1 MASSGKIKRGEVRNP
16 YGRAGKPKVNAST
29 GVSLAPRQR
38 LANLAGKHFGGERDL
53 YEVMGYPR
61 HLTVEDYVD
70 IYIRQDIAG
79 RIVDAFPDATW
90 REQPTLEGDEGAVQ
104 AINELDERLSI
115 FRTLHRLDRL
125 MNMGHYGV
133 LVLGLDGGEP
143 MWTPAEGTDY
153 SLLYMQPHSERT
165 AEVTKW
171 ADDPQSSRYGQPEMY
186 RVTTGVNWTG
196 SGAGQKTVNVHHSRV
211 IHVAERALED
221 VSIGTPRLERVY
233 NRMMDLDKLLGGSA
247 EMYWQN
253 VAMIMAFLAEADAE
267 WQPGEAEE
275 MAQQLEDMQHGL
287 RRSLRLRGVTPENL
301 APGLQGA
308 SPGEHIDKQIDVI
321 AGASGIPKRILLG
334 NEAGELASTQDETAW
349 QGRIAERREQFATP
363 AVLNPLLAK
372 LGRFGVIPSN
382 RIEVVWPESDT
393 LGEKGRAEVADL
405 VSRAIQQYNNTMGA
419 EQLVT
424 PDEFRAI
431 LGYEELETEP
441 EADDLPEDDEQVQEQ
456 FRGRS

>member
-1 MASSGKIKRGEVRNP
+1 MSQIKKGEVRNP
-16 YGRAGKPKVNAST
+16 YGRKGKPKTNAAGDS
-29 GVSLAPRQR
+29 SLVPRQR

-79 RIVDAFPDATW
+79 RIVDAYPDATW
-90 REQPTLEGDEGAVQ
+90 REQPALEGDPETIKAVEK
-104 AINELDERLSI
+104 IIKKTSL
-115 FRTLHRLDRL
+115 FRALHRLDRL

-143 MWTPAEGTDY
+143 MYSPAEGADY
-153 SLLYMQPHSERT
+153 NLLYLQPHSERT
-165 AEVTKW
+165 AQVTKW
-171 ADDPQSSRYGQPEMY
+171 EDDPQSPRYGQPVTY

-196 SGAGQKTVNVHHSRV
+196 SGAGQKSVNVHHTRV

-221 VSIGTPRLERVY
+221 VSIGTPRLERIY

-253 VAMIMAFLAEADAE
+253 VAMIMAFLADADVE

-275 MAQQLEDMQHGL
+275 MASHLEEMQHGL

-308 SPGEHIDKQIDVI
+308 SPGEHIDKQIDII

-334 NEAGELASTQDETAW
+334 NEAGELASSQDETAW
-349 QGRIAERREQFATP
+349 QGRIAERREQWATP
-363 AVLNPLLAK
+363 DVLNPLFAK
-372 LGRFGVIPSN
+372 LSRFGVIPN
-382 RIEVVWPESDT
+382 TPVEVVWPESDT

-424 PDEFRAI
+424 PNEFRQI
-431 LGYEELETEP
+431 LGYEELP
-441 EADDLPEDDEQVQEQ
+441 EVEESDLPEDDEQVQDQ
-456 FRGRS
+456 FGPRNV